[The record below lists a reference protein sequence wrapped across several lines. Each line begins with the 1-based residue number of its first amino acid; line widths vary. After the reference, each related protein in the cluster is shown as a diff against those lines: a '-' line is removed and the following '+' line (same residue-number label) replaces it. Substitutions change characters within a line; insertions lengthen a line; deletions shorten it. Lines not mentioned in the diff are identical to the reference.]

1 MLQIVIF
8 MKTIL
13 IFRKYIVKTLCN
25 FHGIG
30 AKLGTEDVLYQ
41 KLANFIQKKDI
52 HVNTLE
58 SAIFEMTA

>member
-1 MLQIVIF
+1 MLRIVVF

-13 IFRKYIVKTLCN
+13 IFRKYIVKILCN

-30 AKLGTEDVLYQ
+30 AKLGTEYVLYQ
-41 KLANFIQKKDI
+41 KLANFTKKNDV
-52 HVNTLE
+52 HVNALE